1 MKIGIISDT
10 HDHHVNVLKAIEVFN
25 EHKVKYVLHAGDMV
39 SPFTANAFSAVKD
52 AKFIAVFGNC
62 DGEKVMLKETIESF
76 GGEIHPQSYEGQ
88 IDGKKIFM
96 SHITA
101 TLNALAQS
109 GNFDLIIYGHTHNQ
123 MTSKVGKTL
132 IINPGETTDW
142 VTGTSTIVI
151 LETEDMNAEVI
162 ELGQIR

>member
-39 SPFTANAFSAVKD
+39 SPFTAKAFSAVKD

-62 DGEKVMLKETIESF
+62 DGEKVMLKEAIESF
-76 GGEIHPQSYEGQ
+76 GGEIHPQCYNGQ
-88 IDGKKIFM
+88 IDGKEIFM
-96 SHITA
+96 SHIPA
-101 TLNALAQS
+101 TLDALAQS

-123 MTSKVGKTL
+123 MTSKVGKTRRY
-132 IINPGETTDW
+132 
-142 VTGTSTIVI
+142 
-151 LETEDMNAEVI
+151 
-162 ELGQIR
+162 ELRGN